1 MANVSLRGISD
12 EVKDELKIEAQRR
25 NQSVNALLLSLISKG
40 IGHQEKH
47 SFRAKHFD
55 LDELAGTWSED
66 DAAEF
71 DTAISS
77 FNQIDESLWK

>member
-40 IGHQEKH
+40 IGRQEKH
-47 SFRAKHFD
+47 SFRVKHFD
-55 LDELAGTWSED
+55 LDELAGTWSDD